1 MPARPHRTVDRV
13 TGILETVSLSPR
25 GVTLAELAGALG
37 AAKTSI
43 QELTNGLLARGYLI
57 EEGHRFHLG
66 PGPFILA
73 SRANKLAALSLDHEL
88 VTELSK
94 ALGCT
99 VLVGVRVGDAMIF
112 TDHAGEESPSLTF
125 AARTHARRPLYTSAA
140 GKILLANVA
149 DDEMHR
155 LLDLAGPE
163 QAGHVRQFLTEL
175 PEIRSRRLAFN
186 RGVTIADAFVV
197 ATPLLA
203 RDGRMIA
210 AISAG
215 IDSPRRIVS
224 TNSARN
230 SRRQSPPSVPNT
242 AWRAAPKAA
251 SVDNASAATPVR
263 SGRGMGDRSGSRTS
277 RSTARTCPSPAAS
290 RRPSTPPR
298 PR

>member
-25 GVTLAELAGALG
+25 GVTLAELAAALG

-57 EEGHRFHLG
+57 EEEHRFHLG

-73 SRANKLAALSLDHEL
+73 ARANKLAALSLDHEF
-88 VTELSK
+88 VTELGK
-94 ALGCT
+94 VLRCT

-140 GKILLANVA
+140 GKILLANVPDA
-149 DDEMHR
+149 EMHR
-155 LLDLAGPE
+155 LVDLAGPE
-163 QAGHVRQFLTEL
+163 QADHVRQFLTEL
-175 PEIRSRRLAFN
+175 PEIRSSRLAFN

-203 RDGRMIA
+203 RDGRPIA
-210 AISAG
+210 AISAALERSEADRLDDLG
-215 IDSPRRIVS
+215 EELKKAV
-224 TNSARN
+224 
-230 SRRQSPPSVPNT
+230 
-242 AWRAAPKAA
+242 AAL
-251 SVDNASAATPVR
+251 
-263 SGRGMGDRSGSRTS
+263 GSRYGLEGGAESADS
-277 RSTARTCPSPAAS
+277 R
-290 RRPSTPPR
+290 
-298 PR
+298 